1 MRVLIARVALAS
13 FLLPVAG
20 ILADAQTSGQNV
32 QTCLSGRYPSLCNHD
47 ALNAEQLKET
57 LAEETRENLKT
68 CMMGRYPTLC
78 DHSKLTSEQLKA
90 VQESETV
97 ENLNV
102 CMSGRYPTL
111 CNYSLLSSNELMQ
124 VRAAEKVENLKVC
137 MNGHYASLCNHALLT
152 PEEAKSVAAAESAVP
167 QSPPTS
173 AIPKPTHQGRCESGL
188 SIASVA
194 DDGKII
200 KLDDGSFWKVDDVD
214 TVDTALWL
222 AADEVVLCEGKIINT
237 DENESAEVTPI
248 TPTRGTT
255 SATRKTVETTSDDEI
270 ALYDGSGAAVAYI
283 ATSEDLTVYTWTG
296 APVAYLD
303 GENLYGFNG
312 KHLAW
317 FENGRIYDHQG
328 RVAGTTAEAASGAL
342 KPQGIKGFKR
352 FKPFKAFEQFAPLQP
367 ILTPSWSQLPLI
379 VLLSAGAK

>member
-1 MRVLIARVALAS
+1 MRVFIACVAMAG
-13 FLLPVAG
+13 FLLAEAAIV
-20 ILADAQTSGQNV
+20 ADAQTSEQNL
-32 QTCLSGRYPSLCNHD
+32 QTCLSGRYPSLCNRD

-57 LAEETRENLKT
+57 LAAEIRENLKT
-68 CMMGRYPTLC
+68 CMIGRYPTLC
-78 DHSKLTSEQLKA
+78 DHSKLTTEQLKA
-90 VQESETV
+90 VQESERV

-111 CNYSLLSSNELMQ
+111 CNYGLLSPSELTQ
-124 VRAAEKVENLKVC
+124 VRAAEKVENLNVC

-152 PEEAKSVAAAESAVP
+152 PEEAKRVVVAESTVP

-173 AIPKPTHQGRCESGL
+173 TISKVTPHGRCESGL
-188 SIASVA
+188 SIASV
-194 DDGKII
+194 DRDGKVI
-200 KLDDGSFWKVDDVD
+200 KLDDGSLWEVDDVD

-222 AADEVVLCEGKIINT
+222 VADEVVLCEGKIINT
-237 DENESAEVTPI
+237 DENESADVTPI
-248 TPTRGTT
+248 TPTRGAT
-255 SATRKTVETTSDDEI
+255 SATRKTVEATSDDEI

-283 ATSEDLTVYTWTG
+283 ATSEDLTVYTWAG

-312 KHLAW
+312 KHLGW

-328 RVAGTTAEAASGAL
+328 RVAGITAEAASVAL
-342 KPQGIKGFKR
+342 KPQGIKGFKK

-367 ILTPSWSQLPLI
+367 ILISSWSQLPLI
-379 VLLSAGAK
+379 VFLSEGAK